1 MTAELL
7 SVLIAIFFF
16 ICMLFVIAVIIT
28 DIHKFLI
35 GVFASIFLIC
45 VCICMLPN
53 KLPNKK
59 EPSELYQ
66 EKVEAVE
73 KANKELEKF
82 LIDYPELK
90 REN

>member
-7 SVLIAIFFF
+7 SVLIVIFLF
-16 ICMLFVIAVIIT
+16 ICILFVIATTIT
-28 DIHKFLI
+28 EISKFLI

-45 VCICMLPN
+45 ICIYMLPN
-53 KLPNKK
+53 KN
-59 EPSELYQ
+59 PSKLYQ

-82 LIDYPELK
+82 LIDYPEFK
-90 REN
+90 EE

>member
-7 SVLIAIFFF
+7 SVLIVIFLF
-16 ICMLFVIAVIIT
+16 ICYLLFVIAVVIT
-28 DIHKFLI
+28 EIPKFLI

-45 VCICMLPN
+45 VCICMLLN
-53 KLPNKK
+53 TK
-59 EPSELYQ
+59 EPFELYQ

-82 LIDYPELK
+82 LIDYPEF
-90 REN
+90 REK

>member
-16 ICMLFVIAVIIT
+16 ICILFVIATTIT
-28 DIHKFLI
+28 EIPKFLI

-45 VCICMLPN
+45 VCICMLPI
-53 KLPNKK
+53 KK

-66 EKVEAVE
+66 EKVEAAE
-73 KANKELEKF
+73 KTNKELEKF
-82 LIDYPELK
+82 LIDYPEFK
-90 REN
+90 EE

>member
-7 SVLIAIFFF
+7 SILIAIFFF
-16 ICMLFVIAVIIT
+16 ICILFVIAVIIT
-28 DIHKFLI
+28 EIPKFLI
-35 GVFASIFLIC
+35 GVFASTFLIC

-53 KLPNKK
+53 KK
-59 EPSELYQ
+59 EPSKLYQ

-82 LIDYPELK
+82 LIDYPEF
-90 REN
+90 REE